1 MFSDFVKECLSQI
14 RRPKVVLLLKTVVL
28 EIPPVALII
37 LVPGGASN
45 SANVSS
51 SGVVK
56 PRI

>member
-1 MFSDFVKECLSQI
+1 MFSDFLKKGLSQF

-28 EIPPVALII
+28 EISPVALII

-51 SGVVK
+51 RGVVK
-56 PRI
+56 LRI